1 MTDLKTKNIKYE
13 DYLNMR
19 NFLNN
24 EYKTLSIPSR
34 IEPIAPIIERTTQEE
49 LNDMELQ
56 RKKAFDILTKELSIN
71 PLDAGNIVNN
81 MLITNDPEELIN
93 FNSYYRGFK
102 EEIRGQSNLTPDVFN
117 VLWNRYKEKIKE
129 LILTIPSRL
138 YGKTPEAN
146 TEEMIKEF
154 MDIDYEADLT
164 AEENRKKREAE
175 YNRQLS
181 KTIDLKAEYYKAVK
195 KSLEYKSDENE
206 QRENFYKNELIK
218 AFNKLNRKDR
228 FLYGL
233 KSDILEFFENSFIN
247 LTEGMKMEDVIKD
260 VNNIKD
266 EQDKTDFLNKYRN
279 ELIDINSVNDLK
291 YNLDFEINTIKNF
304 TDILEKEKTEELSEP
319 VKYMVEQ
326 IEINTNELNDL
337 KDKRANR
344 LYVLKQ
350 DLKTIKENLRNAQS
364 RNDQE
369 QINNFTIQ
377 YAAEKERIDNFDNLE
392 AIKEIDKRI
401 KTIENRLN
409 LFKNELS
416 GQEKEDN
423 DTIEKAIKKLY
434 EKRQEIKQLK
444 IDLLKLNK
452 INFEKK
458 ITDMTIQDIKNVV
471 YSFQNDIDINIQAK
485 EDEDR
490 IKEEI
495 KKKVEEY
502 NELSKKL
509 VAAESDRFI
518 KENEFKKLRI
528 LRKAKKIK
536 TIEEL
541 KEEREEKEEEGE
553 EVEEVEEVEEEGEE
567 VEEAKKEIIER
578 IRTEQIPL
586 KFIETKERRRIEEL
600 ERLSREDKR
609 TYLKNL
615 KEDVPEQYLFYL
627 INLYDDN
634 SGTRSLYL
642 KTDTYKGKKNLSI
655 TNKLIKNYDT
665 TEDKIKFMENA
676 FFSKKRRE
684 VDIKEIKDFIK
695 REGLPIK
702 EFKGG
707 KIKSKKNKTKKN
719 KTKKINDKYIN
730 L

>member
-1 MTDLKTKNIKYE
+1 
-13 DYLNMR
+13 
-19 NFLNN
+19 
-24 EYKTLSIPSR
+24 
-34 IEPIAPIIERTTQEE
+34 
-49 LNDMELQ
+49 
-56 RKKAFDILTKELSIN
+56 
-71 PLDAGNIVNN
+71 
-81 MLITNDPEELIN
+81 
-93 FNSYYRGFK
+93 
-102 EEIRGQSNLTPDVFN
+102 
-117 VLWNRYKEKIKE
+117 
-129 LILTIPSRL
+129 
-138 YGKTPEAN
+138 
-146 TEEMIKEF
+146 MIKEF

-181 KTIDLKAEYYKAVK
+181 KIIDLKAEYYKAVK
-195 KSLEYKSDENE
+195 KSLEYKSEVNE
-206 QRENFYKNELIK
+206 QNENFYKNELIK

-233 KSDILEFFENSFIN
+233 KSDILEFFENSFID
-247 LTEGMKMEDVIKD
+247 LTEGMKIEDVIKD

-266 EQDKTDFLNKYRN
+266 EQDKTDFLNKYKN
-279 ELIDINSVNDLK
+279 ELIDINSVNELK

-304 TDILEKEKTEELSEP
+304 TYILEKEKTEELSEP
-319 VKYMVEQ
+319 VKYMAEQ

-337 KDKRANR
+337 KAERANR

-350 DLKTIKENLRNAQS
+350 DLKAIKENLRNAQS
-364 RNDQE
+364 RNDQD

-377 YAAEKERIDNFDNLE
+377 YAAERERLDNFDNSEL
-392 AIKEIDKRI
+392 IKGIDEKI
-401 KTIENRLN
+401 KTIEDRLN
-409 LFKNELS
+409 LFKNELTKE
-416 GQEKEDN
+416 EKEDN
-423 DTIEKAIKKLY
+423 DTIEKAIKKLNDNR
-434 EKRQEIKQLK
+434 EKIGQLNK
-444 IDLLKLNK
+444 KLLKLNK

-458 ITDMTIQDIKNVV
+458 IMDMTIEDIKNVI
-471 YSFQNDIDINIQAK
+471 YSFQNNENINIEAEENEK
-485 EDEDR
+485 
-490 IKEEI
+490 IIIEEI
-495 KKKVEEY
+495 KELTKK
-502 NELSKKL
+502 NIELSKKL
-509 VAAESDRFI
+509 TAAETDRFI
-518 KENEFKKLRI
+518 KENEKRKLKI
-528 LRKAKKIK
+528 LKEAKKIK

-553 EVEEVEEVEEEGEE
+553 EGEEVEEVEEVEE
-567 VEEAKKEIIER
+567 AKKKIIER
-578 IRTEQIPL
+578 IRTEQIPF
-586 KFIETKERRRIEEL
+586 KFIETKERRRKEEL

-627 INLYDDN
+627 INLYDNN
-634 SGTRSLYL
+634 SGARSLYL
-642 KTDTYKGKKNLSI
+642 KTDTYKGKKNLSV

-676 FFSKKRRE
+676 FLSKKRRE
-684 VDIKEIKDFIK
+684 VDKKEIKDFIK